1 MGKKSFLLTYL
12 LLSTQDVIFC
22 VYSVHYAAAKGL
34 DDCLNVLL
42 AHNANN
48 STRDVTGI

>member
-1 MGKKSFLLTYL
+1 MNLEYLVTLTKNCKLNY
-12 LLSTQDVIFC
+12 IFN
-22 VYSVHYAAAKGL
+22 SVHYAAAKGL

-48 STRDVTGI
+48 STRDVTGK